1 MVKTN
6 AKTSKTKGRQG
17 WNDTVKAIAKSTG
30 AEFNGSPAPKRRDTR
45 KRAAKARKSRWAEDA
60 DVDAAD
66 INAWARLEAMLEDND
81 AATRAGA
88 APAAAEQSDDSYDD
102 DDDGDGDGGGGRR
115 ARAKKPRPT
124 KKGRG
129 AGATAADA
137 AADARRE
144 RRHRPRSLAQILL
157 DDYAPSRGG
166 AWPPPDPA
174 NYADFVT
181 ATARPSRRPP
191 SQVCV
196 VTGAPGPYRC
206 PETGQRFADAEA
218 GALLRENPP
227 PWLNLGKH
235 HGAPLYE
242 AMLQIKA
249 ERARGP
255 ARRAA
260 DEVAAAAPR
269 YGPDGYLLAPGQRPG
284 EPDPPGWYRGR
295 KFE

>member
-88 APAAAEQSDDSYDD
+88 APAAAEQSDDSYD
-102 DDDGDGDGGGGRR
+102 
-115 ARAKKPRPT
+115 
-124 KKGRG
+124 
-129 AGATAADA
+129 ADA